1 MTAFSAAALAAECR
15 TIHQRAL
22 SAATSIDESMAQWN
36 ANDSPITQV
45 SINLKELSKT
55 VSELGDKLGS
65 AKLISERLQHTLADQ
80 LEQCARAEA
89 ILEKGTGIAAAQQLP
104 IDANLLSKYESWVG
118 LEISVMQGLVEAIQ
132 V

>member
-1 MTAFSAAALAAECR
+1 MTAFSAAALAAECQ
-15 TIHQRAL
+15 TIHHRAL

-36 ANDSPITQV
+36 ASDSPLTQV

-65 AKLISERLQHTLADQ
+65 TKLVSERLQHTLADQ

-89 ILEKGTGIAAAQQLP
+89 IVEKGTGISAAQQLP
-104 IDANLLSKYESWVG
+104 IDAELLSKYESWVG
-118 LEISVMQGLVEAIQ
+118 LEVSVMQGLVEAIQ